1 MNGNNIFFSDL
12 NHELLI
18 PLHKELDIFLW
29 EKWQSNPSQ
38 ARYLVE
44 IFIRYHK
51 LINDSQENDVDKV
64 TLDKYYKQIWF
75 YIIDNLLEYAI
86 SEDTILR
93 DVIFTLSKNFFQEH
107 NVIYKSFYLSPIDYD
122 LLKKYIPLIYFL
134 NKSLNKL
141 NSLERLT
148 IVAIDKF
155 GWQEEKLIE
164 YLRQHQQNLTIP
176 ELKSYYTKGYSNLIN
191 NLPTDIIA
199 IYLQNDD

>member
-1 MNGNNIFFSDL
+1 MNSNNIFFSDL

-18 PLHKELDIFLW
+18 PLHKESDIFLW
-29 EKWQSNPSQ
+29 EKWQSNPSK

-51 LINDSQENDVDKV
+51 LINDCQENYIDKV
-64 TLDKYYKQIWF
+64 SLDKYYKQIWF
-75 YIIDNLLEYAI
+75 YIIDNLLEYPI
-86 SEDTILR
+86 SEETILR

-107 NVIYKSFYLSPIDYD
+107 NVIYNSFYINPIDYD

-164 YLRQHQQNLTIP
+164 YLRQHQQNLTIA